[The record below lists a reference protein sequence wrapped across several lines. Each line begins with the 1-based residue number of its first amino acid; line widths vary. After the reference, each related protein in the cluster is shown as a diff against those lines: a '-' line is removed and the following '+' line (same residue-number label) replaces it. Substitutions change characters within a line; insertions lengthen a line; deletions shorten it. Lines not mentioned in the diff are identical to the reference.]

1 MNSQEMRKIHQKPG
15 YSIKCYRVGTR
26 ALISSLKVSML
37 PVDLSFLKIT
47 FWKSWALVVIPGIL
61 SIPGFAQTLVFS
73 STNPSVPVVSLSRS
87 SVKRP
92 IYRNVLVAT
101 GAFRD
106 VAEVRELFGVFSKS
120 GWKDCV
126 VKIYAGEQASEM
138 LCHLKRKTN

>member
-1 MNSQEMRKIHQKPG
+1 MNNQEMRKIHQKPG
-15 YSIKCYRVGTR
+15 YSTKCDRVGNR

-47 FWKSWALVVIPGIL
+47 CWKSLVLIVIPGIL
-61 SIPGFAQTLVFS
+61 SIPGFTQTLVFS
-73 STNPSVPVVSLSRS
+73 STNPSVPAASLLRS
-87 SVKRP
+87 SVKQP

-126 VKIYAGEQASEM
+126 VKIYAGEQAPEM
-138 LCHLKRKTN
+138 LYYLKRKTN